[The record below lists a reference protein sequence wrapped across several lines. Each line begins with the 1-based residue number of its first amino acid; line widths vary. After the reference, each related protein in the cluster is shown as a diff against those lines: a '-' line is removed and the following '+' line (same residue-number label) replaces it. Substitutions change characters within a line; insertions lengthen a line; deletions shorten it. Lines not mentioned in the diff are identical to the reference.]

1 MLLAESNTC
10 KNSKE
15 VTVSDKGKFNSIID
29 CATACKAKLQNT
41 LFAFGNAKDCKTLGC
56 TCQCIE
62 SEKGNCAKTPDQAL
76 NLYKFRGAQMGK
88 RLLVFIICW
97 YATSYY
103 IVKILLQ
110 LQLCFVFPFL

>member
-1 MLLAESNTC
+1 MT
-10 KNSKE
+10 
-15 VTVSDKGKFNSIID
+15 VTDKGKFNSIID

-41 LFAFGNAKDCKTLGC
+41 LFSFGNAKDCKTLGC

-88 RLLVFIICW
+88 RLLVFI
-97 YATSYY
+97 SS
-103 IVKILLQ
+103 L
-110 LQLCFVFPFL
+110 

>member
-1 MLLAESNTC
+1 MSITAWMLLAESNTC

-97 YATSYY
+97 YATSYS
-103 IVKILLQ
+103 
-110 LQLCFVFPFL
+110 C